1 MRYAATAFLLIVIAS
16 AAFAQATGPQLNLAQ
31 AEPEAPSLGMMADGA
46 VIPESPPSTGSAPED
61 KADADVN
68 VTVSETK
75 HIKHF
80 SMRRPSEP
88 EPVKAEAVKDGPVE
102 EEPPVVRKSGRPDK
116 IAMLAD
122 LEKKDQSPAAGGS
135 SVTAKKVLST
145 ILKLAVVLV
154 LAYLTILALKWLSVK
169 KDAPP
174 QNQGDFRVKDTLR
187 LSPTGTLH
195 LVDVKGKTLLIGC
208 SSGQVNLIREFDE
221 TEQVEAESDGRFAQ
235 YLERYSQTSRKHG
248 AAGRVAGLLR
258 DCTTYLKERRN
269 NVGGDKR

>member
-1 MRYAATAFLLIVIAS
+1 MNLRYVLLSLICILLAS
-16 AAFAQATGPQLNLAQ
+16 GALAQ
-31 AEPEAPSLGMMADGA
+31 
-46 VIPESPPSTGSAPED
+46 ESGPRLTLSTTDTTPQIGLLATESVTP
-61 KADADVN
+61 DA
-68 VTVSETK
+68 
-75 HIKHF
+75 
-80 SMRRPSEP
+80 
-88 EPVKAEAVKDGPVE
+88 AEAETAPKEAVEPAISEVRHVRPVRQVRHQTEPKDPAPME
-102 EEPPVVRKSGRPDK
+102 KKPEVRQSNRPDK

-135 SVTAKKVLST
+135 SVTAKTVLST

-221 TEQVEAESDGRFAQ
+221 TEQVETESDGRFAQ